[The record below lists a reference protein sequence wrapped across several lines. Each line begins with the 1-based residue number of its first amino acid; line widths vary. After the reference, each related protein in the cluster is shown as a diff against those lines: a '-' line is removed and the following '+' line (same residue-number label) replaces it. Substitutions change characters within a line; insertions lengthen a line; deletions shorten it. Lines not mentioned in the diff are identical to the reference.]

1 MAEVTG
7 LRNNALPYPIYG
19 VPFGI
24 VFPYFDADGDLVS
37 AATTPDSEVSLNGD
51 TFADCTN
58 EATEIATTSGMWY
71 LLLTA
76 AEVTADVIAIISKS
90 ATSGMKTTPIV
101 LYPRKLVTIRSGT
114 SAGGAAGYITLDAS
128 ASAVDDYY
136 NGMVC
141 IATIDGNVEARVISD
156 YTGSNQQ
163 AAVVPNWNVVP
174 DADDT
179 FIIKLPEGVQINQ
192 ANATHVNSTSQTA
205 GDLAAMITTVDG
217 VVDDILVDTGTT
229 LEVDLDAIIAAV
241 ITNAAGTDIAA
252 DIIAV
257 KADTAAILTDT
268 GTTLEADLDAIIAA
282 VITNAAGVDIAADII
297 AIKAETATILAD
309 TNELQTDDYPT
320 SIAAVKADTAAILT
334 DTGTTLDA
342 ALAVVDANVD
352 AILVDTGT
360 TLDAALAVVD
370 ANVDSILVDTAVIG
384 AAGAGLTAIPWNAAW
399 DAEVESEANDA
410 LVANNLDHVAL
421 TATGIPAIP
430 AGTYIDQMM
439 DDGTAVY
446 DRATDSL
453 QALRDNLATAA
464 ALDVVDNFLDT
475 EVAAILAAVDTEVG
489 DILTDTGTTIPAQI
503 SALNNLSAA
512 QVNAEVVDALNVDTY
527 AEPGQGAPAV
537 TASLA
542 AKIGYMYKAW
552 RNKKTQ
558 TATERKLYAD
568 DGTTVD
574 QKATDSDDTTT
585 FTKGELGTG
594 P

>member
-19 VPFGI
+19 APFGI

-71 LLLTA
+71 LLLTT
-76 AEVTADVIAIISKS
+76 AEMTADVVAIISKS

-136 NGMVC
+136 NGMGC
-141 IATIDGNVEARVISD
+141 IATIDTNVEVRVISD
-156 YTGSNQQ
+156 YTGSSKQ

-297 AIKAETATILAD
+297 A
-309 TNELQTDDYPT
+309 
-320 SIAAVKADTAAILT
+320 VKADTAAILT
-334 DTGTTLDA
+334 DTGTTLEAD
-342 ALAVVDANVD
+342 LD
-352 AILVDTGT
+352 AII
-360 TLDAALAVVD
+360 A
-370 ANVDSILVDTAVIG
+370 AVITN
-384 AAGAGLTAIPWNAAW
+384 AAGVDIAA
-399 DAEVESEANDA
+399 DIIAVKAE
-410 LVANNLDHVAL
+410 
-421 TATGIPAIP
+421 TAT
-430 AGTYIDQMM
+430 
-439 DDGTAVY
+439 
-446 DRATDSL
+446 
-453 QALRDNLATAA
+453 
-464 ALDVVDNFLDT
+464 
-475 EVAAILAAVDTEVG
+475 
-489 DILTDTGTTIPAQI
+489 ILTDTGTTLEADLDAII
-503 SALNNLSAA
+503 AA
-512 QVNAEVVDALNVDTY
+512 VITNA
-527 AEPGQGAPAV
+527 
-537 TASLA
+537 
-542 AKIGYMYKAW
+542 
-552 RNKKTQ
+552 
-558 TATERKLYAD
+558 
-568 DGTTVD
+568 
-574 QKATDSDDTTT
+574 
-585 FTKGELGTG
+585 
-594 P
+594 

>member
-192 ANATHVNSTSQTA
+192 ANATHVSSTAQTA
-205 GDLAAMITTVDG
+205 GDLAALVTTVDG
-217 VVDDILVDTGTT
+217 IVDDILVDTGTT
-229 LEVDLDAIIAAV
+229 LEADLDAIIAAV

-297 AIKAETATILAD
+297 A
-309 TNELQTDDYPT
+309 
-320 SIAAVKADTAAILT
+320 VKADTAAVLA
-334 DTGTTLDA
+334 DTGTDG
-342 ALAVVDANVD
+342 VVV
-352 AILVDTGT
+352 
-360 TLDAALAVVD
+360 
-370 ANVDSILVDTAVIG
+370 
-384 AAGAGLTAIPWNAAW
+384 
-399 DAEVESEANDA
+399 
-410 LVANNLDHVAL
+410 
-421 TATGIPAIP
+421 
-430 AGTYIDQMM
+430 
-439 DDGTAVY
+439 
-446 DRATDSL
+446 
-453 QALRDNLATAA
+453 AA
-464 ALDVVDNFLDT
+464 ASK
-475 EVAAILAAVDTEVG
+475 
-489 DILTDTGTTIPAQI
+489 TDY
-503 SALNNLSAA
+503 ALS
-512 QVNAEVVDALNVDTY
+512 NAGVDALFVRALTEAY
-527 AEPGQGAPAV
+527 AADGAAPTVAQALFAIQQFLQERAV
-537 TASLA
+537 S
-542 AKIGYMYKAW
+542 
-552 RNKKTQ
+552 
-558 TATERKLYAD
+558 
-568 DGTTVD
+568 GTTVTVKKLD
-574 QKATDSDDTTT
+574 GSTTAMTFTLNDDTTPT
-585 FTKGELGTG
+585 SITRAT
-594 P
+594 

>member
-7 LRNNALPYPIYG
+7 LRNNALNYPVYG
-19 VPFGI
+19 APWGI
-24 VFPYFDADGDLVS
+24 AFSVFDADGDLVTGM
-37 AATTPDSEVSLNGD
+37 TTPDSEVSLNGD

-58 EATEIATTSGMWY
+58 EAVEIATSSGMYY

-76 AEVTADVIAIISKS
+76 AELTADVVSIIVKS

-205 GDLAAMITTVDG
+205 GDLAALVTTVDG
-217 VVDDILVDTGTT
+217 IVDDILVDTGTT
-229 LEVDLDAIIAAV
+229 LEADLDAIIAAV

-297 AIKAETATILAD
+297 AIKADTAAILAD

-370 ANVDSILVDTAVIG
+370 ANVDSI
-384 AAGAGLTAIPWNAAW
+384 
-399 DAEVESEANDA
+399 
-410 LVANNLDHVAL
+410 
-421 TATGIPAIP
+421 
-430 AGTYIDQMM
+430 
-439 DDGTAVY
+439 
-446 DRATDSL
+446 
-453 QALRDNLATAA
+453 
-464 ALDVVDNFLDT
+464 
-475 EVAAILAAVDTEVG
+475 
-489 DILTDTGTTIPAQI
+489 
-503 SALNNLSAA
+503 
-512 QVNAEVVDALNVDTY
+512 
-527 AEPGQGAPAV
+527 
-537 TASLA
+537 
-542 AKIGYMYKAW
+542 
-552 RNKKTQ
+552 
-558 TATERKLYAD
+558 
-568 DGTTVD
+568 
-574 QKATDSDDTTT
+574 
-585 FTKGELGTG
+585 
-594 P
+594 

>member
-141 IATIDGNVEARVISD
+141 IATIDTNVEVRVISD
-156 YTGSNQQ
+156 YTGSSKQ

-192 ANATHVNSTSQTA
+192 ANATHVNSTAQTA
-205 GDLAAMITTVDG
+205 GDLAAMITTVD
-217 VVDDILVDTGTT
+217 DFLDT
-229 LEVDLDAIIAAV
+229 EVAA
-241 ITNAAGTDIAA
+241 
-252 DIIAV
+252 
-257 KADTAAILTDT
+257 
-268 GTTLEADLDAIIAA
+268 
-282 VITNAAGVDIAADII
+282 
-297 AIKAETATILAD
+297 ILAD
-309 TNELQTDDYPT
+309 TNELQIDWVDGGRLDLILDARASQTSVDTIDNFLDTEIGSPSDFGSGASLAKNLVDIEAQTDD
-320 SIAAVKADTAAILT
+320 
-334 DTGTTLDA
+334 
-342 ALAVVDANVD
+342 
-352 AILVDTGT
+352 
-360 TLDAALAVVD
+360 
-370 ANVDSILVDTAVIG
+370 IG
-384 AAGAGLTAIPWNAAW
+384 IAGAGLTDLGGMSTTMKAQ
-399 DAEVESEANDA
+399 VEAEANDA

-430 AGTYIDQMM
+430 AGTFIDQMM